1 MNAIFTFLRGLAT
14 SAGNAV
20 SSMLKTFF
28 LASLFLLGLTLLM
41 WLLNI
46 FGLKELNYAFFFLG
60 GIMIFFIGVNPATI
74 VTSIL
79 VGAVAGGVKREG
91 ILKGALAG
99 PARLLYFIIGLLYA
113 FFALAGL
120 LATTSFA
127 ESPSSFFAI
136 MAMTMLLGVATSF
149 VGAKAGKPVFALVLL
164 YALYICVRVVWAI
177 IPVDTK
183 YDMGMS
189 INYIQR
195 IDKVIGTGSAEVQRK
210 IQSIVLAEEQKALEV
225 REAARMRR
233 EAADAAA
240 KVQRERDE
248 QVAKKLRAKQ
258 KEEQEREDLARK
270 LQQTIDELEPNK

>member
-1 MNAIFTFLRGLAT
+1 MNAILTFLRGLAT

-20 SSMLKTFF
+20 SNMLKTLF
-28 LASLFLLGLTLLM
+28 LASIFMLGLTFVM

-46 FGLKELNYAFFFLG
+46 LGLKEVNYLFFFLG
-60 GIMIFFIGVNPATI
+60 GIMIFFIGFNPATI

-79 VGAVAGGVKREG
+79 VGAVAGGVNKEG

-149 VGAKAGKPVFALVLL
+149 IGAKASKFAFVLVAA
-164 YALYICVRVVWAI
+164 YAAYICVRALWAI
-177 IPVDTK
+177 IPVETK
-183 YDMGMS
+183 YNLGIPIAS
-189 INYIQR
+189 IQN
-195 IDKVIGTGSAEVQRK
+195 IDNVIGTGSKEVKRTIQVIVEHEERKALLVKEEQRK
-210 IQSIVLAEEQKALEV
+210 Q
-225 REAARMRR
+225 REAA
-233 EAADAAA
+233 EVVAAA
-240 KVQRERDE
+240 QRKEEER
-248 QVAKKLRAKQ
+248 KQ
-258 KEEQEREDLARK
+258 KIREEKEREEQHRKDLEQKIQR
-270 LQQTIDELEPNK
+270 TIDDLEANK